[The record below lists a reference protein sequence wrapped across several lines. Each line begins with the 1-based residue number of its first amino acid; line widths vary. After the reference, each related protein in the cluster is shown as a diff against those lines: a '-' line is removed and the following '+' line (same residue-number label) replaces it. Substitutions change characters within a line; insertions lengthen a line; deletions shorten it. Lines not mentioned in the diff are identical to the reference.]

1 MAEAAERSGTAT
13 AERERPAAVTQAGVT
28 VVTPNRSPAYRFI
41 KRAFDIVA
49 SLAGLIV
56 LSPVLLIT
64 AIAIYIDDPGPVLFF
79 QDRDG
84 LDGKIFKMWKFRS
97 MYKNA
102 PELRA
107 QMEEQNELDGPAFK
121 MKNDP
126 RITRVGHF
134 IRKTSID
141 ELPQLVNVLAGQMSV
156 VGPRPLP
163 TYETAQLNATQRQR
177 LLVKPGLVCYW
188 QISGRNNISFD
199 EWMEMDYR
207 YINNASLLTDLSI
220 IFGAVPA
227 VLRMRGA
234 E

>member
-1 MAEAAERSGTAT
+1 MSDTIESVQMAAAEKIQEPVQGGA
-13 AERERPAAVTQAGVT
+13 AAVTPNT
-28 VVTPNRSPAYRFI
+28 SVVYHFI
-41 KRAFDIVA
+41 KRAFDIAA
-49 SLAGLIV
+49 SLAGLLV
-56 LSPVLLIT
+56 LSPILLLT
-64 AIAIYIDDPGPVLFF
+64 ALAIYIDDPGPVLFF

-84 LDGKIFKMWKFRS
+84 LNGKVFKMWKFRS

-107 QMEEQNELDGPAFK
+107 QMEAQNELDGPAFK
-121 MKNDP
+121 MQNDP

-134 IRKTSID
+134 IRRTSID
-141 ELPQLVNVLAGQMSV
+141 ELPQLINIIKGEMSV

-163 TYETAQLNATQRQR
+163 TYETAQLTPEQRQR

-207 YINNASLLTDLSI
+207 YINNASVLTDLSI

-227 VLRMRGA
+227 VLGMLGA